1 MVTLDYDQIMKLL
14 KKLLN
19 RLRNRFLAKRGG
31 NDQDPY
37 NYPLF
42 QVSGWRAMRVFR
54 LRWAMM
60 TCVKA

>member
-1 MVTLDYDQIMKLL
+1 VTRSYDRNVKFL

-31 NDQDPY
+31 DDEQDPY

-42 QVSGWRAMRVFR
+42 
-54 LRWAMM
+54 
-60 TCVKA
+60 

>member
-1 MVTLDYDQIMKLL
+1 VTQGYDQTVKLL

-31 NDQDPY
+31 DDEQYPY

-42 QVSGWRAMRVFR
+42 
-54 LRWAMM
+54 
-60 TCVKA
+60 